1 MAIRLR
7 HLTATCLGLIRRNAA
22 GVVHGSAFTSRFCAG
37 VQLTRPSRASSRP
50 PSHRRVK
57 QLWLS
62 LMCAVF
68 GVVACA
74 AKEFTVLA
82 TGEADWEGVAYQA
95 TAAKVIP
102 LSFSQQR
109 RSAVVKALG
118 ETLVFT
124 RERINEETGQPVQV
138 PVARATWPADTRT
151 ALLIFVPKSV
161 RDAEGLEFDV
171 QVMDDG
177 ADGFPSDTLRVFNLT
192 SVRLLGF
199 VGKRQCEFDPGTS
212 PAIPM
217 KDVANQGAVAMPLA
231 LALRTEKDVQP
242 LYLAPLEIRPNT
254 RVLVVALPP
263 RVKRSPKIRV
273 LTISQPMPKPETQ

>member
-1 MAIRLR
+1 MAIQIRN
-7 HLTATCLGLIRRNAA
+7 LTAICLRLIRRDAA
-22 GVVHGSAFTSRFCAG
+22 DVLHGNAFTSRVCAG
-37 VQLTRPSRASSRP
+37 VQLTPPSRASSRP

-68 GVVACA
+68 GVVTCA

-82 TGEADWEGVAYQA
+82 TGEANWEGIAYQA
-95 TAAKVIP
+95 TAGKEVL

-109 RSAVVKALG
+109 RSDVLKASG

-124 RERINEETGQPVQV
+124 RERIDPETGKPVQV

-161 RDAEGLEFDV
+161 RGAEGLEFDV

-177 ADGFPSDTLRVFNLT
+177 ADGFPADTVRVLNLT
-192 SVRLLGF
+192 SVHLLGL
-199 VGKRQCEFDPGTS
+199 VGKRQCEFAPGTS
-212 PAIPM
+212 PAIPV
-217 KDVANQGAVAMPLA
+217 KDITNQGAVAMPLA
-231 LALRTEKDVQP
+231 LALRTEKDVKP
-242 LYLAPLEIRPNT
+242 LYLAPLEILPNA

-263 RVKRSPKIRV
+263 RVQRSPKIRV
-273 LTISQPMPKPETQ
+273 LTISQPMPKPAAQ